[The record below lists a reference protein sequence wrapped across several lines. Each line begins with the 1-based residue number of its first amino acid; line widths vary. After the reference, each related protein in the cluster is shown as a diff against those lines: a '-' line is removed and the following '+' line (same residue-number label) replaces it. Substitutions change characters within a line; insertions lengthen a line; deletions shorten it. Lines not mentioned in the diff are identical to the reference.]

1 MKSKVLSLV
10 PRDKTSFMK
19 AIQGFYGV
27 VKVQLFD
34 PSAVIVQ
41 YFDASAVFLFP
52 LQL

>member
-1 MKSKVLSLV
+1 MSPMDNV
-10 PRDKTSFMK
+10 TSGGLFSEY
-19 AIQGFYGV
+19 QGSHGV

-41 YFDASAVFLFP
+41 YFDASAVFHFP